1 MMVGWYLDQ
10 RYGNGLRIGL
20 PGAFPLC
27 LGIAVFIGFLN
38 DLVVSEVQAGDE
50 GVARAVYDHAIGAK
64 PYRYEDML
72 GFSLVLPATSGKAF
86 GLLEQIKQ
94 NCNHK
99 EPKEPKENIGRLCK
113 SSGYRIC
120 KTALVLKMRAEV
132 VTLGIPD
139 GLSPSQLSEFFRS
152 HGVQETQVPDEQR

>member
-1 MMVGWYLDQ
+1 MVAARLRDGHHGVTSTGERLRWREPWSFSLRMRDRSGWQRKGWLIAAVFVAMMVGWYLDQ

-72 GFSLVLPATSGKAF
+72 G
-86 GLLEQIKQ
+86 
-94 NCNHK
+94 
-99 EPKEPKENIGRLCK
+99 
-113 SSGYRIC
+113 
-120 KTALVLKMRAEV
+120 
-132 VTLGIPD
+132 TLRTPT
-139 GLSPSQLSEFFRS
+139 EFNS
-152 HGVQETQVPDEQR
+152 